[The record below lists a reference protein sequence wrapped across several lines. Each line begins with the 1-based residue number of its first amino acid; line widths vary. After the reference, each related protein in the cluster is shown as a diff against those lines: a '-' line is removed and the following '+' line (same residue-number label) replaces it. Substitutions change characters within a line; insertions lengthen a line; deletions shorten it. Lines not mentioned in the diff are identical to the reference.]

1 MVLYFA
7 AMLTI
12 GFVYSKR
19 SNSSTKQYFAGG
31 RGVGPWLTA
40 LSAEASDMSG
50 WLLMGLPGVAYFT
63 GAADPMWTAIGLAL
77 GTYLNWKLVAR
88 RLRRYSVVAGD
99 AITIPDFFSKR
110 FHDDRNIVSTIAAL
124 IILVFFCVYVGSC
137 FVTVGKLFS
146 TLFGWDYHLTMVIGA
161 AIVFAYT
168 IIGGYLSVVVTD
180 FIQGLLMF
188 FALAVV
194 FIGSVA
200 SAGGIDN
207 TVAFLKGIPGFLDGT
222 HVATPILNDA
232 GEQIVKAGQAMFG
245 APADYGIITIISML
259 AWGLGYFGMPQVLV
273 RFLSIRSS
281 EEIKKSRIIATTW
294 CVISLACGVCIGL
307 VGRAMMPTQF
317 ATQAAAENIFIVVS
331 QALLPSFMCGIV
343 VSGIFAASMSS
354 SSSYMIIGASA
365 VGENIFRGLLHRKAT
380 DRQVM
385 MVARITLLVMF
396 IFGIVVAFDQ
406 NSFDLPSGL
415 VRVGRPRRILRT
427 ADAHLAVLEA
437 HQQVRRDRGHAV
449 RHGHRA
455 HLAQPRQAARWH
467 LRHLRSLL
475 PAFYRLA
482 AVHRGDLAAH
492 ACAKRGSAARIR
504 PLSRRSGRPSRGR
517 RPCGRRNRRRGEALA
532 DLNRPAVGV
541 APPATPKV
549 GLWCRVACLWQI
561 PTTGKCQVACLWH
574 LIQETPCMSIG
585 IPTDIHGVSR
595 FPCHK

>member
-294 CVISLACGVCIGL
+294 CVISLACSVEEVRKSRIIATSWCVISLGCAVCIGL
-307 VGRAMMPTQF
+307 VGRAMMPTELL
-317 ATQAAAENIFIVVS
+317 TSTDAETIFIVLA
-331 QALLPSFMCGIV
+331 QTLLPSFMCGIV

-380 DRQVM
+380 DKQVM
-385 MVARITLLVMF
+385 IVARATLVVMF
-396 IFGIVVAFDQ
+396 LFGILVAYDQ
-406 NSFDLPSGL
+406 NSSIFQVVSYAWAGLGASFGPLMLCSLYWRRANKAGAVAGMLSG
-415 VRVGRPRRILRT
+415 T
-427 ADAHLAVLEA
+427 AAVLI
-437 HQQVRRDRGHAV
+437 
-449 RHGHRA
+449 
-455 HLAQPRQAARWH
+455 WH
-467 LRHLRSLL
+467 NLVKPLGGIFAIYELL
-475 PAFYRLA
+475 PAFIVSLLFIMVVSLLTPTPSAEVLHEFDHYLDDPDDRHVDDDLVA
-482 AVHRGDLAAH
+482 AEIAAGE
-492 ACAKRGSAARIR
+492 KRS
-504 PLSRRSGRPSRGR
+504 
-517 RPCGRRNRRRGEALA
+517 
-532 DLNRPAVGV
+532 
-541 APPATPKV
+541 
-549 GLWCRVACLWQI
+549 QI
-561 PTTGKCQVACLWH
+561 
-574 LIQETPCMSIG
+574 
-585 IPTDIHGVSR
+585 
-595 FPCHK
+595 

>member
-1 MVLYFA
+1 MTGNTLGWVIVAFVLYLLMMIAIGAFYA
-7 AMLTI
+7 KGNNNSEDYFLGGRKLN
-12 GFVYSKR
+12 GFV
-19 SNSSTKQYFAGG
+19 A
-31 RGVGPWLTA
+31 A
-40 LSAEASDMSG
+40 LSAQASDMSG
-50 WLLMGLPGVAYFT
+50 WLLMGLPGLAYFT

-146 TLFGWDYHLTMVIGA
+146 TLFGWDYHLT
-161 AIVFAYT
+161 
-168 IIGGYLSVVVTD
+168 VVVTD

-245 APADYGIITIISML
+245 APADYGIITIISMF

-406 NSFDLPSGL
+406 NSSIFQVVSYAWAGLGASFGPLMLCSLYWRRTNKFGAIAGMLSG
-415 VRVGRPRRILRT
+415 T
-427 ADAHLAVLEA
+427 ATVLI
-437 HQQVRRDRGHAV
+437 
-449 RHGHRA
+449 
-455 HLAQPRQAARWH
+455 WH
-467 LRHLRSLL
+467 NLIKPLGGVFAIYELL
-475 PAFYRLA
+475 PAFIISLLFIVVVSLLTPAPDAEVLHEFDHYLDDPDDRKVDDDLVA
-482 AVHRGDLAAH
+482 AEIASGE
-492 ACAKRGSAARIR
+492 KRA
-504 PLSRRSGRPSRGR
+504 
-517 RPCGRRNRRRGEALA
+517 
-532 DLNRPAVGV
+532 
-541 APPATPKV
+541 
-549 GLWCRVACLWQI
+549 QI
-561 PTTGKCQVACLWH
+561 
-574 LIQETPCMSIG
+574 
-585 IPTDIHGVSR
+585 
-595 FPCHK
+595 

>member
-161 AIVFAYT
+161 A
-168 IIGGYLSVVVTD
+168 
-180 FIQGLLMF
+180 
-188 FALAVV
+188 
-194 FIGSVA
+194 A

-343 VSGIFAASMSS
+343 VSGIFAACMSS

-406 NSFDLPSGL
+406 NSSIFQVVSYAWAGLGASFGPLMLTSLYWRRTNKYGAIAGMLSGTATVLIWHNL
-415 VRVGRPRRILRT
+415 VKPLGGIF
-427 ADAHLAVLEA
+427 AIYE
-437 HQQVRRDRGHAV
+437 
-449 RHGHRA
+449 
-455 HLAQPRQAARWH
+455 
-467 LRHLRSLL
+467 LL
-475 PAFYRLA
+475 PAFIVSLLFIVVVSLLTPAPSAEVLHEFDHYLDDPDDRHVDDDLVA
-482 AVHRGDLAAH
+482 AEIAAGE
-492 ACAKRGSAARIR
+492 KRS
-504 PLSRRSGRPSRGR
+504 
-517 RPCGRRNRRRGEALA
+517 
-532 DLNRPAVGV
+532 
-541 APPATPKV
+541 
-549 GLWCRVACLWQI
+549 QI
-561 PTTGKCQVACLWH
+561 
-574 LIQETPCMSIG
+574 
-585 IPTDIHGVSR
+585 
-595 FPCHK
+595 

>member
-1 MVLYFA
+1 MIESDMQVVLAMLLYFVVVVV
-7 AMLTI
+7 I
-12 GFVYSKR
+12 GFVYAKR
-19 SNSSTKQYFAGG
+19 SNSSSEEYFLGG
-31 RGVGPWLTA
+31 RGLGPWLTA

-63 GAADPMWTAIGLAL
+63 GASDAMWTAIGLAI

-110 FHDDRNIVSTIAAL
+110 FHDRKNIVSTISAL

-161 AIVFAYT
+161 AVVFAYT
-168 IIGGYLSVVVTD
+168 VIGGYLSVVVTD

-194 FIGSVA
+194 FVGSVA
-200 SAGGIDN
+200 SAGGVDN
-207 TVAFLKGIPGFLDGT
+207 TVAFLKAIPGFLDGT
-222 HVATPILNDA
+222 QMATPVLNDA

-245 APADYGIITIISML
+245 APTDYGVITMISML

-317 ATQAAAENIFIVVS
+317 ATQAAAENIFIVVA
-331 QALLPSFMCGIV
+331 QALLPSFMCGVV

-396 IFGIVVAFDQ
+396 LFGIVVAFDQ
-406 NSFDLPSGL
+406 NSSIFQVVSYAWAGLGASFGPLMLTALYWRRTNKYGAIAGMISG
-415 VRVGRPRRILRT
+415 T
-427 ADAHLAVLEA
+427 AMVLI
-437 HQQVRRDRGHAV
+437 
-449 RHGHRA
+449 
-455 HLAQPRQAARWH
+455 WH
-467 LRHLRSLL
+467 NLIKPIGGVFAIYELL
-475 PAFYRLA
+475 PAFIVSLLCNVVVSLLTPAPSAEVLYEFDHYLDDPNDRKVDDDLVA
-482 AVHRGDLAAH
+482 AEIAA
-492 ACAKRGSAARIR
+492 GE
-504 PLSRRSGRPSRGR
+504 RR
-517 RPCGRRNRRRGEALA
+517 A
-532 DLNRPAVGV
+532 
-541 APPATPKV
+541 
-549 GLWCRVACLWQI
+549 Q
-561 PTTGKCQVACLWH
+561 
-574 LIQETPCMSIG
+574 M
-585 IPTDIHGVSR
+585 
-595 FPCHK
+595 

>member
-63 GAADPMWTAIGLAL
+63 GAADPLWTALGLAL

-110 FHDDRNIVSTIAAL
+110 FHDKRNIVSTIAAL

-207 TVAFLKGIPGFLDGT
+207 T
-222 HVATPILNDA
+222 
-232 GEQIVKAGQAMFG
+232 
-245 APADYGIITIISML
+245 DYGIITIISML

-406 NSFDLPSGL
+406 NSSIFQVVSYAWAGLGASFGPLMLTSLYWRRTNKYGAIAGMLSGTATVLIWHNL
-415 VRVGRPRRILRT
+415 VKPLGGVFAIY
-427 ADAHLAVLEA
+427 E
-437 HQQVRRDRGHAV
+437 
-449 RHGHRA
+449 
-455 HLAQPRQAARWH
+455 
-467 LRHLRSLL
+467 LL
-475 PAFYRLA
+475 PAFIISLLCIVVVSLLTPAPDAEVLHEFDHYLDDPDDRKVDDDLVA
-482 AVHRGDLAAH
+482 AEIASGEKR
-492 ACAKRGSAARIR
+492 AKI
-504 PLSRRSGRPSRGR
+504 
-517 RPCGRRNRRRGEALA
+517 
-532 DLNRPAVGV
+532 
-541 APPATPKV
+541 
-549 GLWCRVACLWQI
+549 
-561 PTTGKCQVACLWH
+561 
-574 LIQETPCMSIG
+574 
-585 IPTDIHGVSR
+585 
-595 FPCHK
+595 

>member
-1 MVLYFA
+1 MVSKDFWVLTAMVIYFA

-19 SNSSTKQYFAGG
+19 SNSSTRQYFAGG

-110 FHDDRNIVSTIAAL
+110 FHDKKNIVSTIAAL

-180 FIQGLLMF
+180 FIQGMLMF
-188 FALAVV
+188 FALAV
-194 FIGSVA
+194 
-200 SAGGIDN
+200 DN
-207 TVAFLKGIPGFLDGT
+207 TVAFLKAIPGFLDGT
-222 HVATPILNDA
+222 HVATPVLNDA
-232 GEQIVKAGQAMFG
+232 GEQIIKAGQAMFG

-281 EEIKKSRIIATTW
+281 EEIRKSRIIATTW

-365 VGENIFRGLLHRKAT
+365 MAENIFHGLLHRKASE
-380 DRQVM
+380 RQVM

-406 NSFDLPSGL
+406 NSSIFQVVSYAWAGLGASFGPLMLTSLYWRRTNKYGAIAGMLSG
-415 VRVGRPRRILRT
+415 T
-427 ADAHLAVLEA
+427 ATVLI
-437 HQQVRRDRGHAV
+437 
-449 RHGHRA
+449 
-455 HLAQPRQAARWH
+455 WH
-467 LRHLRSLL
+467 NFVKPLGGLFAIYELL
-475 PAFYRLA
+475 PAFIVSLLFIAVVSLLTPAPSDEVLHEFDHYLDDPNDQKVDDDLVA
-482 AVHRGDLAAH
+482 AEIAAGERR
-492 ACAKRGSAARIR
+492 AKI
-504 PLSRRSGRPSRGR
+504 
-517 RPCGRRNRRRGEALA
+517 
-532 DLNRPAVGV
+532 
-541 APPATPKV
+541 
-549 GLWCRVACLWQI
+549 
-561 PTTGKCQVACLWH
+561 
-574 LIQETPCMSIG
+574 
-585 IPTDIHGVSR
+585 
-595 FPCHK
+595 

>member
-1 MVLYFA
+1 MTRRFSA
-7 AMLTI
+7 FLTE
-12 GFVYSKR
+12 KR
-19 SNSSTKQYFAGG
+19 SVASSPVSAGLLRLHAASLFLRVITVSDYQIFIYIAIAIYLLLMLYIGLICAKRNSNAHEYYLGG
-31 RGVGPWLTA
+31 RKMGPIVTA
-40 LSAEASDMSG
+40 MSAEASDMSS
-50 WLLMGLPGVAYFT
+50 WLLMGLPGLALFT
-63 GAADPMWTAIGLAL
+63 GIAEPGWTAIGLAL
-77 GTYLNWKLVAR
+77 GTYLNWLIVAR
-88 RLRRYSVVAGD
+88 RLRVYSEKIH

-110 FHDDRNIVSTIAAL
+110 FHDKKNIVSTIAAL

-168 IIGGYLSVVVTD
+168 VIGGYLSVVVTD

-200 SAGGIDN
+200 SVGGVDN

-222 HVATPILNDA
+222 QMATPILNDA

-245 APADYGIITIISML
+245 APTEYGVITMISML

-294 CVISLACGVCIGL
+294 CVVSLACGVCIGL

-317 ATQAAAENIFIVVS
+317 VTQSAAENIFIVVS

-354 SSSYMIIGASA
+354 SSSYLIIGASA
-365 VGENIFRGLLHRKAT
+365 VGENIFRGLLYRKAT

-396 IFGIVVAFDQ
+396 IFGIAVAFDQ
-406 NSFDLPSGL
+406 NSSIFQVVSYAWAGLGASFGPLMLCSLYWRRTNKFGAIAGMLSG
-415 VRVGRPRRILRT
+415 T
-427 ADAHLAVLEA
+427 ATVLI
-437 HQQVRRDRGHAV
+437 
-449 RHGHRA
+449 
-455 HLAQPRQAARWH
+455 WH
-467 LRHLRSLL
+467 NFIKPLGGVFAIYELL
-475 PAFYRLA
+475 PAFVISLLFIVVVSLLTPAPDAEVLHEFDHYLDDPDDRKVDDDLVA
-482 AVHRGDLAAH
+482 AEIASGE
-492 ACAKRGSAARIR
+492 KRA
-504 PLSRRSGRPSRGR
+504 
-517 RPCGRRNRRRGEALA
+517 
-532 DLNRPAVGV
+532 
-541 APPATPKV
+541 
-549 GLWCRVACLWQI
+549 QI
-561 PTTGKCQVACLWH
+561 
-574 LIQETPCMSIG
+574 
-585 IPTDIHGVSR
+585 
-595 FPCHK
+595 

>member
-1 MVLYFA
+1 
-7 AMLTI
+7 
-12 GFVYSKR
+12 
-19 SNSSTKQYFAGG
+19 
-31 RGVGPWLTA
+31 
-40 LSAEASDMSG
+40 
-50 WLLMGLPGVAYFT
+50 
-63 GAADPMWTAIGLAL
+63 
-77 GTYLNWKLVAR
+77 
-88 RLRRYSVVAGD
+88 
-99 AITIPDFFSKR
+99 
-110 FHDDRNIVSTIAAL
+110 
-124 IILVFFCVYVGSC
+124 
-137 FVTVGKLFS
+137 
-146 TLFGWDYHLTMVIGA
+146 
-161 AIVFAYT
+161 
-168 IIGGYLSVVVTD
+168 
-180 FIQGLLMF
+180 MF

-294 CVISLACGVCIGL
+294 CVNSLACGVCIGL

-406 NSFDLPSGL
+406 NSSIFQVVSYAWAGL
-415 VRVGRPRRILRT
+415 GASFGPLMLTSLYWRRT
-427 ADAHLAVLEA
+427 NKYGA
-437 HQQVRRDRGHAV
+437 DRGHAV

-467 LRHLRSLL
+467 LRHLR
-475 PAFYRLA
+475 AAAGVHRLA
-482 AVHRGDLAAH
+482 AVHRGGLCCLRPRQARKCCTNSTTIPTIRTTATWTTTSWPP
-492 ACAKRGSAARIR
+492 KSPQGRSA
-504 PLSRRSGRPSRGR
+504 RRSKRDGIR
-517 RPCGRRNRRRGEALA
+517 RKA
-532 DLNRPAVGV
+532 
-541 APPATPKV
+541 
-549 GLWCRVACLWQI
+549 
-561 PTTGKCQVACLWH
+561 
-574 LIQETPCMSIG
+574 
-585 IPTDIHGVSR
+585 
-595 FPCHK
+595 